1 MFKHVLYLPLSI
13 SNFKTLR
20 KGILIYIK
28 RYMLDSKINLLVIDD
43 DDINIFIIKKIV
55 EKTGFNIDM
64 VAKSNGKLA
73 IDYLVETTAQNTAF
87 PNLVL
92 IDINMPVMN
101 GWEFIE
107 AYEELDFKKEA
118 DLYILSS
125 SVYENDIE
133 KTKSYKS
140 VKGFISKPLSME
152 RLTELIKA
160 IKL

>member
-1 MFKHVLYLPLSI
+1 MSDPKL
-13 SNFKTLR
+13 
-20 KGILIYIK
+20 
-28 RYMLDSKINLLVIDD
+28 NLLVIDD

-55 EKTGFNIDM
+55 EKTGLAIEMIARN
-64 VAKSNGKLA
+64 NGQQA
-73 IDYLVETTAQNTAF
+73 IDYLKETISQNK
-87 PNLVL
+87 PLPRLVL

-107 AYEELDFKKEA
+107 AYEELNIEQKVDM
-118 DLYILSS
+118 YILSS

-133 KTKSYKS
+133 KTKGYKA

-160 IKL
+160 IPF

>member
-1 MFKHVLYLPLSI
+1 
-13 SNFKTLR
+13 
-20 KGILIYIK
+20 
-28 RYMLDSKINLLVIDD
+28 MLDQTINLLVIDD

-55 EKTGFNIDM
+55 EKTGFEIDM
-64 VAKSNGKLA
+64 VARNNGQQA
-73 IDYLVETTAQNTAF
+73 IDYLNETIAHNKAL
-87 PNLVL
+87 PRLVL

-107 AYEELDFKKEA
+107 AYDTLGIAQKVDM
-118 DLYILSS
+118 YILSS

-133 KTKSYKS
+133 KTKSYKA

-160 IKL
+160 IRQ